1 MPPKEASRAAGGAA
15 GDGRD
20 EIVPEVIGV
29 SSARGHNDALL
40 TAFGTTEN
48 HESMLRMVGQI
59 RETQLRLFQDHMA
72 LESQPGPGI
81 DLLGTMDDAADAGAA
96 ETRFKPLAEWFET
109 KETNI
114 EQLTTNLESVC
125 AQMQQLNHVAA
136 TSAGGSD
143 RQAGAATA
151 SRPGAVGR
159 DGRKGSTY
167 NGASSSRAAPTPP
180 PR

>member
-1 MPPKEASRAAGGAA
+1 MPRKEASRAAGGA
-15 GDGRD
+15 GEGED

-29 SSARGHNDALL
+29 SSARRHNDALL

-48 HESMLRMVGQI
+48 HENMLRMVGQI

-109 KETNI
+109 KETLI

-125 AQMQQLNHVAA
+125 GQMQELNQVAA
-136 TSAGGSD
+136 SSAGGSD
-143 RQAGAATA
+143 RAASGAG
-151 SRPGAVGR
+151 GR
-159 DGRKGSTY
+159 DAKKAF
-167 NGASSSRAAPTPP
+167 ASSSRNAPSPAA
-180 PR
+180 R

>member
-1 MPPKEASRAAGGAA
+1 MPRKEASRAAGGA
-15 GDGRD
+15 GDGED
-20 EIVPEVIGV
+20 EILPEVIGV

-40 TAFGTTEN
+40 TAFGTSDN
-48 HESMLRMVGQI
+48 HENMLRMVGQI

-109 KETNI
+109 KETLI

-125 AQMQQLNHVAA
+125 SQMQNLNHVAA

-143 RQAGAATA
+143 RSA
-151 SRPGAVGR
+151 PGALP
-159 DGRKGSTY
+159 RKSSAAAS
-167 NGASSSRAAPTPP
+167 NSRGASSPAA
-180 PR
+180 R